1 MVQLQI
7 HPPLIARGVWQD
19 AEAARQPLKLE
30 ILVRNREGEPFG
42 HIAKWKGRCLG
53 MNAAASMRRSESYC
67 GLLRVRSS
75 MAECTAASL
84 PPTPKRTMGVQIAPG
99 LPVPLYW
106 PCLLNMRCIT
116 GRCWFKSSQGCSCSH
131 SSIGSECHS
140 AKVEVDRSNRS
151 ESASQNGFWKGG

>member
-1 MVQLQI
+1 MVQFQI
-7 HPPLIARGVWQD
+7 HPPLIARSVT
-19 AEAARQPLKLE
+19 AARQPLELE
-30 ILVRNREGEPFG
+30 ILVRNQEGEPFG
-42 HIAKWKGRCLG
+42 QIAKREGGCHG

-75 MAECTAASL
+75 KAEFAS
-84 PPTPKRTMGVQIAPG
+84 PKRAVGVQIAPG

-140 AKVEVDRSNRS
+140 AKVAVDRSNRS